1 VLKAKS
7 SVMQL
12 ENFSTPIRPYN
23 VRELRYT
30 GSHANKYSIFRYIE
44 KIDIASGLLPL
55 VYELPG
61 NAVT

>member
-1 VLKAKS
+1 
-7 SVMQL
+7 MQL